1 MLLLLD
7 ALAPP
12 GPPPP
17 SAVDTPAPP
26 FKASSITLYASA
38 FLSFIYGRKLGT
50 KTAPVLGCRAIN
62 FGMHSTSQCSYILA
76 I

>member
-7 ALAPP
+7 ALAA
-12 GPPPP
+12 PP
-17 SAVDTPAPP
+17 SAIDTPAPP

-50 KTAPVLGCRAIN
+50 KTAPVLG
-62 FGMHSTSQCSYILA
+62 
-76 I
+76 